1 MTEAATGAEPVRG
14 DSPDGSGSK
23 SASRYLMTKR
33 GYLHPQK
40 TYVWITL
47 LIIGVMSLLYF
58 VLGLSPNAAGSI
70 PPALGGA
77 PGSANDLYFHS
88 IAIGVAAL
96 GVYLVFMAFDLDKYE
111 PSIDFPISYRALVA
125 TIACA
130 IGAFFYLR
138 PIFIQPLAPVPLG
151 LILLGYILAADVGGA
166 LLVQLYLL
174 PAKIE
179 GTYNPDTNRLGM
191 IPKWK
196 SLPSW
201 KQFRKMDSAYWL
213 TFVAV
218 ISAFIAG
225 VMGVVA
231 FWINYFVIDIGV
243 SPGIFSGY
251 IAWLG
256 GASQFF
262 STTVGSHSHEMV
274 MALLLGVVAVTTK
287 RFGVLNGTGWKRTVS
302 KLGMWVGVTG
312 LLALTTMFILEAF
325 TTVFPNGVPP
335 SLFGTTPGGQFT
347 WYSYTNPNGMAA
359 DDTTML
365 WAALGGAIVLVP
377 LLFTSARG
385 RPMWKDPLRAGILMT
400 WIFAFITTPLEGFYI
415 EFRESALSGAPQD
428 VTFGNLQYFAL
439 IGIMLMCM
447 ALLCIDFYV
456 DRRGVRSSLTV
467 YAMLSVLIA
476 TVGGY
481 VYIFL
486 QFQQGTAGYW
496 VFIVGFFLMDLFL
509 IAAMVAVY
517 LGVPEKFA
525 GAESVPLTPE
535 KRRPAS
541 PPSRPSGDAPH

>member
-1 MTEAATGAEPVRG
+1 MTDGTTETEPVRKG
-14 DSPDGSGSK
+14 SPTDTGSK
-23 SASRYLMTKR
+23 SASRYLMTMR

-40 TYVWITL
+40 TYIWITL
-47 LIIGVMSLLYF
+47 LIVGVMSLLYF

-70 PPALGGA
+70 PPAFGGP
-77 PGSANDLYFHS
+77 PGNVNDLYFHS
-88 IAIGVAAL
+88 IAIGVASL
-96 GVYLVFMAFDLDKYE
+96 GVYLVFMAFDLDKFE
-111 PSIDFPISYRALVA
+111 PSIDFPISYRALTA
-125 TIACA
+125 TVLGA

-138 PIFIQPLAPVPLG
+138 PIFIQPLAPIPLGFILLG
-151 LILLGYILAADVGGA
+151 LILLADVGGA

-174 PAKIE
+174 PAKLE
-179 GTYNPDTNRLGM
+179 GTYDPTTNRLGM
-191 IPKWK
+191 IPKWR

-201 KQFRKMDSAYWL
+201 KQFRKMDSTYWL

-225 VMGVVA
+225 VMGFVA
-231 FWINYFVIDIGV
+231 FWLNYFVMDIGV

-256 GASQFF
+256 GAVQFF

-274 MALLLGVVAVTTK
+274 MALILGVVAVTAK
-287 RFGVLNGTGWKRTVS
+287 RFGVLSNAGWKRAVA
-302 KLGMWVGVTG
+302 KAGMWVGVTG

-347 WYSYTNPNGMAA
+347 WWSYTNPNGMAA

-365 WAALGGAIVLVP
+365 WASLGGAIVLVP
-377 LLFTSARG
+377 LLFTPAQG
-385 RPMWKDPLRAGILMT
+385 RPVWRDPLRAGILMT
-400 WIFAFITTPLEGFYI
+400 WVFAFITTPLEGFYI

-428 VTFGNLQYFAL
+428 VAFGNLQYFAL
-439 IGIMLMCM
+439 VGIMLMCM

-456 DRRGVRSSLTV
+456 DRRGIRSSLTV

-496 VFIVGFFLMDLFL
+496 VFTVGFFLMDLFL

-525 GAESVPLTPE
+525 GADSVPVAPE
-535 KRRPAS
+535 NSRPAA
-541 PPSRPSGDAPH
+541 PPPHAPSDTPH